1 MLAVVIV
8 QPIYTSTSDVVGR
21 KLPLYAA
28 LGLFAVGS
36 IAFAV
41 AQSMSIVIL
50 GRLLQGF
57 GGGGLDVLSEVIVAD
72 LTTMKERPLYVGLLS
87 IPMATGSILG
97 PILGALFS
105 EYVEWRW
112 IGWINL
118 PLVAVTAVLIN
129 SFLHLK
135 PMGHSLRSRLAKLDW
150 IGMLLFA
157 VGSTCLALP
166 LSWAATRYP
175 WSSWRTIMPLVIGIV
190 ILVAFA
196 IYEAR
201 PIEPVF
207 PYRIFRS
214 RTAKITLIGGLIHGM
229 VLYTLL
235 FYVPLFFQAVFL
247 ETPLQSAISR
257 LPLCCIVMAFTGIAA
272 WAVNYL
278 CRYRLE
284 IWLGWVL
291 LAVGMGLFSLWD
303 GHSSLAEM
311 ASFQVIAGIGL
322 GTLFIVPSIPMQA
335 SAPTVEDQGLSVGIL
350 VSFRLFGALIGLAMA
365 ATTFSSV
372 FEHSI
377 ASLSPLPE
385 AVAILD
391 NASEAVAFIPYLRHT
406 DLPPETIDAAREAY
420 KKSMQSIWYILASFG
435 GVGFLTSLLMDELTL
450 EGEDRGRQHFER
462 PT

>member
-1 MLAVVIV
+1 
-8 QPIYTSTSDVVGR
+8 
-21 KLPLYAA
+21 
-28 LGLFAVGS
+28 
-36 IAFAV
+36 
-41 AQSMSIVIL
+41 
-50 GRLLQGF
+50 
-57 GGGGLDVLSEVIVAD
+57 
-72 LTTMKERPLYVGLLS
+72 
-87 IPMATGSILG
+87 
-97 PILGALFS
+97 
-105 EYVEWRW
+105 
-112 IGWINL
+112 
-118 PLVAVTAVLIN
+118 
-129 SFLHLK
+129 
-135 PMGHSLRSRLAKLDW
+135 
-150 IGMLLFA
+150 
-157 VGSTCLALP
+157 
-166 LSWAATRYP
+166 
-175 WSSWRTIMPLVIGIV
+175 MPLVIGIV
-190 ILVAFA
+190 VLVAFA

-201 PIEPVF
+201 PVEPVF

-229 VLYTLL
+229 ILYTLL

-247 ETPLQSAISR
+247 ETPLQSAISM

-278 CRYRLE
+278 RRYRLE

-291 LAVGMGLFSLWD
+291 LAVGVGLFSLWD
-303 GHSSLAEM
+303 CHSSLAEM

-335 SAPTVEDQGLSVGIL
+335 SAPIVEDQGLSVDIL

-372 FEHSI
+372 FERSI

-385 AVAILD
+385 AIAILE

-435 GVGFLTSLLMDELTL
+435 GVEYLTSLLMDALTL
-450 EGEDRGRQHFER
+450 EGEDLGRQHFER